1 MSHDGGGTRIY
12 WLILG
17 ALLVLT
23 LVTVGVSRVDFG
35 GKTPN
40 YVVGVIIAVV
50 KASLVVLFFMHLK
63 YEHRTWAVFVLF
75 PLLLVMIIIFSNFTD
90 TGYGDFTHPPEKQ
103 IRQPGRAGAAH

>member
-1 MSHDGGGTRIY
+1 MSHNVNPRNY
-12 WLILG
+12 ALVLG

-23 LVTVGVSRVDFG
+23 VLTVGVSQVNFG

-50 KASLVVLFFMHLK
+50 KATLVVLFFMHLK
-63 YEHRTWAVFVLF
+63 YEHRTWAVLVLF
-75 PLLLVMIIIFSNFTD
+75 PLLLVMIIIFSNLTD

-103 IRQPGRAGAAH
+103 IKQPGKAGPAH